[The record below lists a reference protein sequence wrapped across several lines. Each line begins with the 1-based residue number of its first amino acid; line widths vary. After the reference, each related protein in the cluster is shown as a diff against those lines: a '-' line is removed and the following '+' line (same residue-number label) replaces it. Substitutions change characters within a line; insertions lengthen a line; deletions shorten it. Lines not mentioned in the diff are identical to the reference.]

1 MKAKNIQRAKVILSV
16 CVLATLVLLVFGYSV
31 KKPGV
36 SRQEFP
42 FSVTWSFDGR
52 TETFSGVYAAEYIK
66 PAKSLTSPSIA
77 WSGYILSQGRQDG
90 AYFTV
95 AETDSG
101 SFSIDLNLLPG
112 QLMGDPRFSGPE
124 AVPTGAYNGFDGLR
138 IDAPAQLEAMGLKIL
153 SWEYPQPIENKL
165 RWGGISLSSEAVVF
179 TTALTVLALL
189 ACVILVK
196 KDPELPR
203 SRLAVLSAVLN
214 FPMAFLVLPFLCFVS
229 ALSEILGDTSLAQQ
243 LVYLCPWLTG
253 LGLAGSVALRRC
265 GHPRWSLL
273 AQLAGPAFFALTFL
287 VSTL

>member
-1 MKAKNIQRAKVILSV
+1 MKAKNIRRAKVILSA
-16 CVLATLVLLVFGYSV
+16 CILATLVLLVFGYSV
-31 KKPGV
+31 KKPAV

-52 TETFSGVYAAEYIK
+52 TETFSGVYAAEYVT
-66 PAKSLTSPSIA
+66 PAKYLTAPSTA

-90 AYFTV
+90 AYVTV

-101 SFSIDLNLLPG
+101 NFSIDLDLLPG

-124 AVPTGAYNGFDGLR
+124 PVPAGAYNGYDGVR
-138 IDAPAQLEAMGLKIL
+138 IDDPRELEAMGLKIL

-165 RWGGISLSSEAVVF
+165 QWGGISLSSEAVVL
-179 TTALTVLALL
+179 TTALAVLALL
-189 ACVILVK
+189 ACLILVK
-196 KDPELPR
+196 KDPELPG

-243 LVYLCPWLTG
+243 LIYLCPWLTG

-265 GHPRWSLL
+265 GLPRWSLA
-273 AQLAGPAFFALTFL
+273 AQFAGPGLFALAFL
-287 VSTL
+287 GSAL